1 MSTKRKREEPAY
13 KVRLTV
19 EYEDTGDSCLEQI
32 MTLVHERKGRLV
44 VFSRAMVSSKL
55 PDICLD
61 PADPGGL

>member
-13 KVRLTV
+13 KAKLTV
-19 EYEDTGDSCLEQI
+19 EYEDIGDTCLEQI

-44 VFSRAMVSSKL
+44 VFSRTIAAV
-55 PDICLD
+55 PDVCLD